1 MFKNKVMRYSTIAM
15 VIAIVAYFL
24 VETFSTQKNV
34 PGIVYTSELDPATYA
49 GLLAEDRRDSQKW
62 FLTSED
68 SPIENPDDF
77 KGLSFFEPD
86 LRFRVVAEV
95 EPYKGGNK
103 ILEIQNTDGSADT
116 YERYAYIR
124 FEINNSP
131 QKLLLLKHEGLLSL
145 MWKDGTSGKTTY
157 GGGRYL
163 DFTLSDIKGNRIVV
177 DFNKAYNPYC
187 AYSPKYA
194 CPLPPAENTLTES
207 IAAGERFT
215 AEK

>member
-15 VIAIVAYFL
+15 LVAIVAYFL
-24 VETFSTQKNV
+24 VETFSSQKTV
-34 PGIVYTSELDPATYA
+34 PGIVYTRELNPSTYA
-49 GLLAEDRRDSQKW
+49 DMITRDRRDSQKW

-86 LRFRVVAEV
+86 LKFRVVADIESF
-95 EPYKGGNK
+95 KGEDK
-103 ILEIQNTDGSADT
+103 ILEIRNTDGSTDT
-116 YERYAYIR
+116 YEKYAYAS
-124 FEINNSP
+124 FEIDNSP

-145 MWKDGTSGKTTY
+145 MWKDATSGKTSY

-163 DFTLSDIKGNRIVV
+163 DFALSDIKGNQMVI

-207 IAAGERFT
+207 ITAGEKFT